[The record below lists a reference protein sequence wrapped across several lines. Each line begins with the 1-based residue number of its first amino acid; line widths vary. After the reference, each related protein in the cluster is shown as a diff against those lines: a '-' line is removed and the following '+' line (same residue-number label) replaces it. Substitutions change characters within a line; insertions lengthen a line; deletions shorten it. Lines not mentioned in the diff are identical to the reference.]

1 VTSLQKCG
9 DIMSEKQKV
18 VLSALIAAVIAGGGA
33 FLGVASDLGDDEN
46 LSDIRLITWLVIIV
60 IAIVAASK
68 DLKTYLAKPPN
79 V

>member
-1 VTSLQKCG
+1 
-9 DIMSEKQKV
+9 MSERQKV
-18 VLSALIAAVIAGGGA
+18 IFSALIAAIIAGGGA
-33 FLGVASDLGDDEN
+33 FLGVATDLSDDES

-60 IAIVAASK
+60 IAMVAAAK